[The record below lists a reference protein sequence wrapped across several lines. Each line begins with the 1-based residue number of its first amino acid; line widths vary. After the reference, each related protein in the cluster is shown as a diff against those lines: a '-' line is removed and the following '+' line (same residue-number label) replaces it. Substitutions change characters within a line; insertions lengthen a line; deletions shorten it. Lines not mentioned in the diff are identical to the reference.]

1 MHQKYLMTLV
11 NVTLLPAT
19 NWEFSRRLANN
30 ISGIVVQKL
39 TILRFLAAQEA
50 VRITCTQPIRYHAIL
65 SSTFVATPEITGT
78 NSAVTLRH
86 L

>member
-11 NVTLLPAT
+11 NVPLLPAT
-19 NWEFSRRLANN
+19 NWEFSRLANN

-65 SSTFVATPEITGT
+65 SSKFVATPEITGT

>member
-19 NWEFSRRLANN
+19 NWEFSRLANN

-65 SSTFVATPEITGT
+65 SSKFVATPEITGT